1 MTPDGKRRDSVGAI
15 IGVTP
20 RKGAVNLQKAKAA
33 DAAAAA
39 AARLDGFGA
48 EAQRGITKRKT
59 RRKSKKQRRRDSYTP
74 RSRESMHLLTVTE
87 GYLNSEDE
95 RNDREEKEEEAAL
108 GPPPPLLSDVE
119 EKTDDG
125 AAEDGASVI
134 ATPGPYLI
142 PTQLTENLS
151 KTMPRE

>member
-1 MTPDGKRRDSVGAI
+1 MTPDGKRRDSVGAV

-48 EAQRGITKRKT
+48 EAQRGITKRKK
-59 RRKSKKQRRRDSYTP
+59 RRRSKKQRRRDSYTP
-74 RSRESMHLLTVTE
+74 RSRASMDLFAVTE
-87 GYLNSEDE
+87 DYLNSEDE
-95 RNDREEKEEEAAL
+95 KNDREEKEDEAAL

-119 EKTDDG
+119 EKGEDEVAGDG
-125 AAEDGASVI
+125 TSVI
-134 ATPGPYLI
+134 ATPGP
-142 PTQLTENLS
+142 
-151 KTMPRE
+151 